1 MSTRSL
7 IGYTK
12 TYLNGVDFLCGD
24 GRDLDSGR
32 ILDSV
37 DYSFLNGWLL
47 RNHNLRSRLH
57 LGNFHWLIY
66 ILCFTSYLYSWS
78 RFRLSSRRRDRLFSD
93 LLRQ

>member
-1 MSTRSL
+1 MRAL

-57 LGNFHWLIY
+57 LGNFHRFVN
-66 ILCFTSYLYSWS
+66 ILCFISHLYSWS
-78 RFRLSSRRRDRLFSD
+78 RFRLSSRCRDWLFGD
-93 LLRQ
+93 VLCQ